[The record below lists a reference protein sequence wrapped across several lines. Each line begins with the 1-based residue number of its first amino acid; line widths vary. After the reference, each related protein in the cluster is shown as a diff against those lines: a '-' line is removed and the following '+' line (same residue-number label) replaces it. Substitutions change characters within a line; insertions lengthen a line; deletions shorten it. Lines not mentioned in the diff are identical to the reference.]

1 MKTICNLNISF
12 IIWSGRRGKTKEK
25 DGPLEIEKSKASLL
39 YDKEGRTYVDCISG
53 VSHGKLTLPV
63 YSFVLSW
70 FTFWASCKSESNR
83 YSFFS
88 VGHCHPKI
96 VNVFQKQL
104 GSMGTGHISTTP
116 RHIWDNVQT
125 RSVMDKEPLLKQ
137 PMLSNFD
144 SRGMNSYTN
153 SDHGQPQRSHSRLT
167 NRLLKTLD
175 SPYNLQTALTFTSG

>member
-1 MKTICNLNISF
+1 MFSNL
-12 IIWSGRRGKTKEK
+12 
-25 DGPLEIEKSKASLL
+25 
-39 YDKEGRTYVDCISG
+39 
-53 VSHGKLTLPV
+53 
-63 YSFVLSW
+63 
-70 FTFWASCKSESNR
+70 
-83 YSFFS
+83 FS

>member
-1 MKTICNLNISF
+1 MTKKAVRTWTAYLVFPTVRSRYQFVHFLYQYWARCKFQSNLYFN
-12 IIWSGRRGKTKEK
+12 
-25 DGPLEIEKSKASLL
+25 L
-39 YDKEGRTYVDCISG
+39 
-53 VSHGKLTLPV
+53 
-63 YSFVLSW
+63 
-70 FTFWASCKSESNR
+70 
-83 YSFFS
+83 FFL